1 MSINQESFND
11 KLYNLLKVRG
21 YNPLPKDSQNKRT
34 SPKKADVFNFTFTKN
49 GKNYGDAWVTIDDAS
64 NTIIYYDEE
73 QYNSPEGKTPGL
85 DYDDSWTG
93 FLQHLKNWAM
103 KKQLTFELAPKDR
116 LGDHM
121 AKREEAKKELNEGYY
136 PINKTSS
143 YSDNVPTIKIV
154 LQHTRQIQE
163 TEQRFRNI
171 AKIFLENENGERI
184 LAPTVRP
191 GIARVYARHLAEGG
205 LPYDDRWKHIGSLV
219 EEYTKMAGF
228 VRATKNNTFT
238 ESAQK
243 LVDAGVNHYLSL
255 RETLSKLTSNRGYST
270 YFETFTP
277 PLMED
282 DSEVANLNELFV
294 QETLDPRIENVMP
307 ILTKLQKQI
316 NEVSQI
322 KELENWADTIISEK
336 MDSTTKSLAVPATDM
351 LDESEERPYV
361 CVHAKKGKFE
371 CKAKTSYEAVKKAA
385 DHWKLKS
392 TAGIDAHLADVKHTP
407 VNEAPGV
414 ETLAH
419 NQSTEKS
426 NLKAFDLDEGEIDDG
441 EEAHKKIKT
450 PAVLRKQ
457 KGSDWKITGQDIEK
471 AKTRTGTTPE
481 GLRAIK
487 KLAGLNEG
495 QDDYDNQQIED
506 DEQLT
511 EGSISDMFG
520 KFFGKSVDKTPSSAK
535 QKDTKSIAWDKAK
548 KEIDRIE
555 QKKLIDRTGLKK
567 VGTTTVKPTKNTS
580 AAAQGKV
587 GELDW
592 IDNTKLYKEKG
603 KMNEQGMAEGE
614 YKSRH
619 IHRQEQN
626 KKYDEYR
633 RNQEA
638 AGKKPLSRGDWA
650 ATQRKGQQGMAEGTD
665 YTPPKLGTVKANLMT
680 HTQKPT
686 VQVQVFKHNTL
697 RGDSYW
703 VTKEVK
709 VFKTLDQAQAYVDR
723 INNQGVAEGS
733 NTVYDPITKQQVK
746 KKSIKQQAGGP
757 ATKNGKPV
765 EPGLSK
771 HWSKTTGVAED
782 LDANQ
787 KRVGQLGPTEKAHK
801 ISPVLS
807 KKTKQHPFQGKLV
820 GNESIEPNGKVSEG
834 QDELNNIKRL
844 LGK

>member
-64 NTIIYYDEE
+64 NIIIYYDEE

-487 KLAGLNEG
+487 KLAGINEG

-511 EGSISDMFG
+511 EGSNS
-520 KFFGKSVDKTPSSAK
+520 
-535 QKDTKSIAWDKAK
+535 
-548 KEIDRIE
+548 
-555 QKKLIDRTGLKK
+555 
-567 VGTTTVKPTKNTS
+567 
-580 AAAQGKV
+580 
-587 GELDW
+587 
-592 IDNTKLYKEKG
+592 
-603 KMNEQGMAEGE
+603 
-614 YKSRH
+614 
-619 IHRQEQN
+619 
-626 KKYDEYR
+626 
-633 RNQEA
+633 
-638 AGKKPLSRGDWA
+638 
-650 ATQRKGQQGMAEGTD
+650 
-665 YTPPKLGTVKANLMT
+665 
-680 HTQKPT
+680 
-686 VQVQVFKHNTL
+686 
-697 RGDSYW
+697 
-703 VTKEVK
+703 
-709 VFKTLDQAQAYVDR
+709 
-723 INNQGVAEGS
+723 
-733 NTVYDPITKQQVK
+733 VYDPITKQQVK
-746 KKSIKQQAGGP
+746 KKPIKQQAGGP

-782 LDANQ
+782 LDVNQ